1 MRRWPAESCSNTVR
15 AFPDGR
21 ESFELWVHSRRF
33 LDRGQG
39 ILLDTLD
46 LSQAILD
53 DVRTTLI
60 NDLGFQDGDIIEVP
74 ALLNI
79 ETGACVAMTGD
90 SVNLLQKVGGALQA
104 SQCLVPKPFGPV
116 YAGEYV
122 FENHLQTQFNA
133 LGIQAQYCADD
144 RYHLDEGE
152 LHCAT
157 NQTHPALTG
166 DLQKWY
172 EWVAP

>member
-1 MRRWPAESCSNTVR
+1 M
-15 AFPDGR
+15 
-21 ESFELWVHSRRF
+21 
-33 LDRGQG
+33 
-39 ILLDTLD
+39 
-46 LSQAILD
+46 
-53 DVRTTLI
+53 RTTLI